1 MEKARSTGS
10 EQARLVLKIYGQV
23 QGVFFRAET
32 VRQAGSLGLVGWV
45 RNAPDGTVEVVA
57 EGEKEALERLY
68 AWCQKGPS
76 FARVERVEEK
86 WEAYQGE
93 FEEFTVEN

>member
-1 MEKARSTGS
+1 MGMEKA
-10 EQARLVLKIYGQV
+10 QLILKIHGRV

-32 VRQAGSLGLVGWV
+32 ARKARSLGLVGWV

-68 AWCQKGPS
+68 RWCQKGSS
-76 FARVERVEEK
+76 FAQVERVEIK
-86 WEAYQGE
+86 WEPYRGE
-93 FEEFTVEN
+93 FRGFSIL